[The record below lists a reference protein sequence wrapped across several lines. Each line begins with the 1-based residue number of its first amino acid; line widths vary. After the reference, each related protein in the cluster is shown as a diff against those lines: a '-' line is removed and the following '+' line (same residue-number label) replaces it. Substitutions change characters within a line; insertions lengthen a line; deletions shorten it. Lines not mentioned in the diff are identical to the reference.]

1 MIKAIFFDIDNT
13 LFSHTTHHIPESTRT
28 AIHAL
33 KQKGILLF
41 TATGRP
47 LSGMLSLIAD
57 LPFDGYITLNGQ
69 ICLDK
74 EKHLIYDAPIPQPD
88 ADYMVSA
95 FTRKE
100 IQATII
106 ERDNIYSN
114 FTKQSFIRE
123 VNAPVPPMGD
133 YMGGTIYQ
141 LIVFGDD
148 DAFRALMGHLPGC
161 KMTRWNSYGADIIS
175 KDGGKVVGIRHFLEH
190 FHLRQDEIMA
200 FGDAEND
207 MDMLQF
213 SGVGIAMGNAD
224 DTVKQQA
231 DYVTEDIDRD
241 GIDLALRQYGL
252 L

>member
-13 LFSHTTHHIPESTRT
+13 LFSHRTHHIPESARK
-28 AIHAL
+28 AIYAL

-47 LSGMLSLIAD
+47 LSGMLNLITE

-69 ICLDK
+69 FCLDK
-74 EKHLIYDAPIPQPD
+74 NEELIYHAPIGQSD
-88 ADYMVSA
+88 TDYIVSA

-100 IQATII
+100 IHAIMI
-106 ERDNIYSN
+106 ERDRMYSN
-114 FTKQSFIRE
+114 FAKESFE
-123 VNAPVPPMGD
+123 QDVTAPVPPIGD
-133 YMGGTIYQ
+133 YTGGNIYQ

-148 DAFRALMGHLPGC
+148 DTFRKLMSHLPGC
-161 KMTRWNSYGADIIS
+161 KMTRWNSYGVDIIS

-207 MDMLQF
+207 IDMLRF
-213 SGVGIAMGNAD
+213 AGVGIAMGNAD
-224 DTVKQQA
+224 NAVKEQA

-241 GIDLALRQYGL
+241 GIYLALKHYGVL
-252 L
+252 

>member
-1 MIKAIFFDIDNT
+1 
-13 LFSHTTHHIPESTRT
+13 
-28 AIHAL
+28 
-33 KQKGILLF
+33 
-41 TATGRP
+41 
-47 LSGMLSLIAD
+47 
-57 LPFDGYITLNGQ
+57 
-69 ICLDK
+69 
-74 EKHLIYDAPIPQPD
+74 
-88 ADYMVSA
+88 
-95 FTRKE
+95 
-100 IQATII
+100 
-106 ERDNIYSN
+106 
-114 FTKQSFIRE
+114 
-123 VNAPVPPMGD
+123 
-133 YMGGTIYQ
+133 MGGTIYQ

-213 SGVGIAMGNAD
+213 AGVGIAMGNAD